1 MRLDLGV
8 ALAGAMFQARA
19 VENLDAAPPGADQAF
34 VRTAVQGG
42 HGEVELAKLAQDHAK
57 DARVKAYAAM
67 LERDHSKANKELS
80 DLADKKTI
88 QLSVSE
94 SAASKATADRLQ
106 KLQGA
111 AFDRAYIA
119 EMVRDHQKDVAEF
132 EKATRTL
139 SDADLKA
146 FVQHTLPTLKEHLSK
161 AQQLQKDVK

>member
-1 MRLDLGV
+1 MPSPKPG
-8 ALAGAMFQARA
+8 AQSTPHATTAGA
-19 VENLDAAPPGADQAF
+19 GADQAF
-34 VRTAVQGG
+34 VRTAAQGG
-42 HGEVELAKLAQDHAK
+42 VGEVQLAKLAQDHAK
-57 DARVKAYAAM
+57 DERVKAYAAM

-88 QLSVSE
+88 HLSASE
-94 SAASKATADRLQ
+94 SAASKATAGRLQ
-106 KLQGA
+106 KLEGA

-132 EKATRTL
+132 EKAGRTL

-146 FVQHTLPTLKEHLSK
+146 FVQQTLPTLKEHLAK